1 MNTLSSEIKEKRL
14 YVTTKFDHSGKCV
27 IPVRNMGIERYR
39 FDSIWQLKIV
49 MSMMMMMMMMETE
62 MVETGW
68 ECNMETVVRVN
79 NTHANNNT
87 NN

>member
-1 MNTLSSEIKEKRL
+1 M
-14 YVTTKFDHSGKCV
+14 
-27 IPVRNMGIERYR
+27 
-39 FDSIWQLKIV
+39 
-49 MSMMMMMMMMETE
+49 MMMMMMMMETE

-68 ECNMETVVRVN
+68 EYNMETVVRVN